1 MVIRSRIHPIGRKAD
16 VLRQVSNQGNPVP
29 ASSTPR
35 KGANRSDKKRPT
47 AKTRM
52 GRLRESNTDTS
63 SAFYQERR
71 REIIEAAAQVFSERG
86 FAATNFGMIAEKL
99 GSDRAS
105 IYYYFGSKED
115 LFQEVVREVG
125 QHAVE
130 TAERIAAGDG
140 AAPEKLRAA
149 FQAVLETYSSS
160 YPYMHV
166 FLQENLTAQA
176 TDEESWQA
184 ESLGWADRYYR
195 AIRRIL
201 QQGMDEGSMQITLPV
216 GVATMGVLGT
226 VNWAYRWFRPGGKL
240 SPAIIGDGFAQ
251 MLLDGIAVKRRT
263 TAGRKTAAAA
273 KAAPAARRTG

>member
-1 MVIRSRIHPIGRKAD
+1 
-16 VLRQVSNQGNPVP
+16 VP
-29 ASSTPR
+29 ASSTVR
-35 KGANRSDKKRPT
+35 KGATRSEKKRP
-47 AKTRM
+47 AANTRM

-105 IYYYFGSKED
+105 IYYYFGSKQD

-130 TAERIAAGDG
+130 TAEQIAAGEG
-140 AAPEKLRAA
+140 TAPEKLRAA
-149 FQAVLETYSSS
+149 NQAVLETYSTS

-166 FLQENLTAQA
+166 FLQENLSAQVS
-176 TDEESWQA
+176 DEQSWQA
-184 ESLGWADRYYR
+184 ESMGWAERYYR

-201 QQGMDEGSMQITLPV
+201 QQGVDEGSMQLVLPV

-240 SPAIIGDGFAQ
+240 SPASIGEGFAQ
-251 MLLDGIAVKRRT
+251 MLLDGIAVKRRPA
-263 TAGRKTAAAA
+263 AGRKTAAAA
-273 KAAPAARRTG
+273 KAAPAGRSKA